1 MTHDQASELIA
12 ALALDA
18 VEGDERTALEAHLAE
33 CPRCQS
39 EFDAMLEV
47 AAALGNSVEPLPE
60 HLWASISNRIYDEN
74 AREAPVL
81 TLFDTEGSTSNIRRR
96 PSRSTWV
103 RKSLALPLAVA
114 AVVVAVLAFQL
125 VSDNGRVS
133 NLQQALRASD
143 SSAITAALHAPG
155 HKLVTLK
162 GASDQKLA
170 EFVMLPDGRGYLVS
184 AKMPTLTTSETYQLW
199 GVFGGKTISIGL
211 MGSEPGHVT
220 FTAAGPP
227 TPTELAVTVEPA
239 GGAPTPT
246 SQIIAA
252 GSV

>member
-1 MTHDQASELIA
+1 MTHDEASELIA

-18 VEGDERTALEAHLAE
+18 VEGDERTALEAHIAE

-47 AAALGNSVEPLPE
+47 AAALGNSVEPMPE
-60 HLWASISNRIYDEN
+60 HLWSSISSRIYDDGEH
-74 AREAPVL
+74 EAPVL
-81 TLFDTEGSTSNIRRR
+81 TLFDTDGSSSPMRRR
-96 PSRSTWV
+96 PSSRTRV
-103 RKSLALPLAVA
+103 RRSLALPLAVA

-133 NLQQALRASD
+133 TLQSALRASN
-143 SSAITAALHAPG
+143 SSAITAALNAPG

-162 GASDQKLA
+162 GGSDQKLA

-184 AKMPTLTTSETYQLW
+184 SKMPTLTTSETYQLW

-211 MGSEPGHVT
+211 MGSSPGHVT

-239 GGAPTPT
+239 GGAAPPT

-252 GSV
+252 GTV